1 MISMDFNAD
10 IGEGFGRWRMG
21 DDNGLLEIVSS
32 ANVACGFHAGDPMI
46 MRDVCQ
52 RAADNGVTIGAHV
65 GFRDLVGFGRRE
77 LPIAGEDLRAESLYQ
92 IGALDGFARRAGT
105 RVKYVKP
112 HGALYHAA
120 SNREELAAAIVDAMV
135 DHGSPLV
142 LLGAAGSYLEKRA
155 VAAGVP
161 FASEGFADRAYSEAG
176 TLVPRSE
183 AGAVHTDVQV
193 MIDQVRSLVF
203 DRSVTSV
210 KGNQIPLEVDSIC
223 LHGDT
228 PGALNTGRK
237 IRESLLAEG
246 VILSPF
252 VS

>member
-1 MISMDFNAD
+1 MTSIDFNAD

-21 DDNGLLEIVSS
+21 DDDGLLEIISS

-52 RAADNGVTIGAHV
+52 RAADNGVVIGAHI
-65 GFRDLVGFGRRE
+65 GFRDLIGFGRRE
-77 LPIAGEDLRAESLYQ
+77 LPIAAEDLRAESLYQ

-105 RVKYVKP
+105 RVSYVKP

-120 SNREELAAAIVDAMV
+120 AKNEDLAAAIVDSIV
-135 DHGSPLV
+135 DHGSSLV
-142 LLGAAGSYLEKRA
+142 LLGAAGSYLEKSAA
-155 VAAGVP
+155 VAGIT
-161 FASEGFADRAYSEAG
+161 FASEGFADRAYSDAG

-183 AGAVHTDVQV
+183 PGAVHSDVQV
-193 MIDQVRSLVF
+193 MIDQVRGLVF
-203 DRSVTSV
+203 DRTVTSV
-210 KGNQIPLEVDSIC
+210 SGTKIPLQVDSVC

-228 PGALNTGRK
+228 PGALDTGRR

-246 VILSPF
+246 VTLKPF
-252 VS
+252 V